1 MHMRARWLE
10 GVDPENRGI
19 PRILLKVGE
28 RERATREHGPPREPL
43 HATGPGR
50 GTCPGAPH
58 GRSRPTS
65 AATVGRAP
73 PLLGKGAAGPCGGPA
88 WNRSGRTGESGPAP
102 LESAPLASLSARG
115 AGRLRGA
122 CPRESG
128 GSTSTAPPRR
138 LPPGGPLAGD
148 GAARHR
154 AVQSGGADD
163 ETEASAGPDAGW
175 LSGWGGSEDAPDCVN
190 VSLNDGHP
198 RARWQEGRGG
208 ARERGWHPR
217 RRSDRVN
224 PPRLRCPR
232 ASDPRDARAAALR
245 SDHGARHPGPG
256 RHHDPLTAHRRDE
269 PWRGLPRL
277 APAGDRP

>member
-50 GTCPGAPH
+50 GACPGAPH
-58 GRSRPTS
+58 GRGRPTS
-65 AATVGRAP
+65 AATLGRTP

-88 WNRSGRTGESGPAP
+88 WNRAGRTGESEPAP
-102 LESAPLASLSARG
+102 LGPAPLASLSARG

-128 GSTSTAPPRR
+128 SPRGSTITAPPRR

-175 LSGWGGSEDAPDCVN
+175 SSGWGGAEGAPDCVN
-190 VSLNDGHP
+190 VSLNDGIRMP
-198 RARWQEGRGG
+198 DGEKGEEVRVSGDGIRVG
-208 ARERGWHPR
+208 APTE
-217 RRSDRVN
+217 
-224 PPRLRCPR
+224 
-232 ASDPRDARAAALR
+232 
-245 SDHGARHPGPG
+245 
-256 RHHDPLTAHRRDE
+256 
-269 PWRGLPRL
+269 
-277 APAGDRP
+277 